1 MKKMLGVMT
10 VLFTLCFVM
19 PAKAQSAAGAVIKT
33 TTKEAREKIKAV
45 TQAKTAA
52 KKNAETAK
60 KGSATTR
67 RWGATTAAASTDK
80 GGNKGQVIIPVKPVP
95 VVDANKRYVPV
106 DTSQFNPW

>member
-1 MKKMLGVMT
+1 MKKMLGAML
-10 VLFTLCFVM
+10 VLLSLCFVM

-33 TTKEAREKIKAV
+33 TTKEAREKIKAA
-45 TQAKTAA
+45 TQAKATA
-52 KKNAETAK
+52 KKNTETAK

-67 RWGATTAAASTDK
+67 KWGATAAAATTDK

-95 VVDANKRYVPV
+95 VVDANKKYVPV